1 MTDAVCPNRELAE
14 VTVRKAARALAN
26 SGLVGAYGHCSVRLS
41 DTEMLVCASKAMG
54 TILPGDTGTLV
65 PISGPLPEGVLGEV
79 RVHQHIYR
87 NRPDVGAICRIFPRD
102 VLTMSVLGQAP
113 ECRHGLSA
121 FFYPR
126 PSYWNDPRLMRT
138 DELAGGVAA
147 ALGRGAGIILRG
159 NGAVVA
165 ASNMQQA
172 VALSVYLE
180 DMCRMEL
187 AIRAARGA
195 EQAPL
200 LTQAEAHKRA
210 DWNGRV
216 EQRMWEHMT
225 FGDQEQD
232 FQA

>member
-121 FFYPR
+121 FFCSNVSFAR
-126 PSYWNDPRLMRT
+126 TISNRVRSLKMNVTGLSGINVPSH
-138 DELAGGVAA
+138 E
-147 ALGRGAGIILRG
+147 
-159 NGAVVA
+159 NGAVT
-165 ASNMQQA
+165 
-172 VALSVYLE
+172 
-180 DMCRMEL
+180 
-187 AIRAARGA
+187 
-195 EQAPL
+195 P
-200 LTQAEAHKRA
+200 
-210 DWNGRV
+210 
-216 EQRMWEHMT
+216 
-225 FGDQEQD
+225 
-232 FQA
+232 